1 MSKKVKDERPPLFT
15 IRADQ
20 GLWDALDEIQISEVP
35 VKSRSDI
42 VKELIYREQARL
54 RAKGRR

>member
-1 MSKKVKDERPPLFT
+1 MAKKVKDERPPLFT

-20 GLWDALDEIQISEVP
+20 ALWDALDEIQVSEVP

-42 VKELIYREQARL
+42 VKDLIYREQARI
-54 RAKGRR
+54 RKGRK

>member
-1 MSKKVKDERPPLFT
+1 MSKKPKDARPPLFT

-20 GLWDALDEIQISEVP
+20 ELWDALDEIQISEVP

-42 VKELIYREQARL
+42 VKDLIYREQARI
-54 RAKGRR
+54 RKGRK

>member
-1 MSKKVKDERPPLFT
+1 MAKKVKDERPPLFT

-20 GLWDALDEIQISEVP
+20 ELWDALDEIQVSEVP

-42 VKELIYREQARL
+42 VKELIYREQARI
-54 RAKGRR
+54 RKGRK